1 MMVSSMTILTTEQ
14 RTADWFTARTGKVTA
29 SRVKDVLAKLKN
41 GKPGAERERYLWEL
55 VAERLTGQATR
66 HFQNA
71 AMSHGVEYEI
81 NARIEY
87 EFRTSEPVRET
98 GFCIHRTYDDFGCSP
113 DGLVGD
119 YGLVEIK
126 CPFNPGVH
134 LQTLLAG
141 EMPAEHM
148 PQIQA
153 QLAVMGREWCDF
165 VSFYPHMPDSVNCF
179 IKRVDRDEKYID
191 AMLAEIGAFLEEVA
205 DTVKRVEGLGVRK

>member
-1 MMVSSMTILTTEQ
+1 MMVASAEQ
-14 RTADWFTARTGKVTA
+14 RTADWFAARTGKVTA
-29 SRVKDVLAKLKN
+29 SRVKDVLAKLKS
-41 GKPGAERERYLWEL
+41 GKPGADRERYLWEL

-87 EFRTSEPVRET
+87 EFRTSESVQEI
-98 GFCIHRTYDDFGCSP
+98 GFCIHRTFDHFGCSP
-113 DGLVGD
+113 DGLVGE

-126 CPFNPGVH
+126 CPFNSAVH
-134 LQTLLAG
+134 LQTLIAG

-148 PQIQA
+148 PQVQA

-165 VSFYPHMPDSVNCF
+165 VSFDPRMPDPYNCF
-179 IKRVDRDEKYID
+179 IARINRDEKYIEL
-191 AMLAEIGAFLEEVA
+191 MLAEIGAFLEEVA
-205 DTVKRVEGLGVRK
+205 DTVKRVEALGVRK